1 MTAHVQGTPEWITT
15 PDGRQLYSMALA
27 GPGGDT
33 PTVVFEAGAGASR
46 STWALVQPAVGARTR
61 AIVYDRSGLGRS
73 ASDPV
78 ARTLPRMADDLATV
92 LDHAGPGPFV
102 LVGHS
107 AGGPIARAAAA
118 LKPERIAGL
127 VLVDPTDEASPTL
140 FTPGFRRTERTSLR
154 VLMVLART
162 GLLPHVQRSMRT
174 RLPADARRDIDAEG
188 FTTGVIA
195 TMNAQAR
202 TFVDDVAQFR
212 ERPPA
217 LGDIP
222 VTVISGARPG
232 GLPRRIRT
240 EINAAHALRAAQSP
254 HGRHVIAGR
263 SGHLVPITEPHI
275 VIGEILRLCG
285 CLPE

>member
-1 MTAHVQGTPEWITT
+1 MTHIQGTPEWISTL
-15 PDGRQLYSMALA
+15 DGRQLCAMVLP
-27 GPGGDT
+27 GPGGDA

-46 STWALVQPAVGARTR
+46 SMWSLVQPAVGARTR

-73 ASDPV
+73 APDPV
-78 ARTLPRMADDLATV
+78 ARTLPRMADDLAAV

-107 AGGPIARAAAA
+107 AGGPIVRAAAA
-118 LKPERIAGL
+118 LQPDRIAGL

-140 FTPGFRRTERTSLR
+140 FTAGFRRTERATLR
-154 VLMVLART
+154 VLMVLARS
-162 GLLPHVQRSMRT
+162 GLLPHVQRSMRA

-188 FTTGVIA
+188 YTPGVIT
-195 TMNAQAR
+195 TMAAQAR
-202 TFVDDVAQFR
+202 TFLDDIGTFR
-212 ERPPA
+212 EHPPD

-222 VTVISGARPG
+222 VTVISGARRSG
-232 GLPRRIRT
+232 MRRRLRAEVT
-240 EINAAHALRAAQSP
+240 AAHAVRAEQSP
-254 HGRHVIAGR
+254 HGRHVLASR